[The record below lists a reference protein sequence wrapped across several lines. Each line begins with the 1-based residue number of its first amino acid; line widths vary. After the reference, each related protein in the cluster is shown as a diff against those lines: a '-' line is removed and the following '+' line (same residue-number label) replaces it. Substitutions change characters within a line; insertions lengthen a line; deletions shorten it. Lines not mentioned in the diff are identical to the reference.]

1 MKKIGKWLLRV
12 LATALGII
20 LAVTLLPYAK
30 TWVTALLGQLNYTQI
45 SQTLTHEMR
54 EVGKLTAVEY
64 SDTGVMEATTEAL
77 FLGTVQRVSVPY
89 QYDISLGIDLEK
101 AVVEAGESSI
111 TVYLPDAELL
121 SDKLTATDDPTID
134 DFWNLLTEK
143 RYQAMLTS
151 QEEKCRAAY
160 TDDAATMEGAWNS
173 AQKALQKLMNTW
185 LDGLKINI
193 NFEHLSA
200 YNSDTTANE

>member
-1 MKKIGKWLLRV
+1 MKTIGKWFLRV

-30 TWVTALLGQLNYTQI
+30 TWMASLFGQINYSQI
-45 SQTLTHEMR
+45 SRTLTHEMS
-54 EVGKLTAVEY
+54 EVGKLTSVEY

-77 FLGTVQRVSVPY
+77 FIGTVQRVSVPY
-89 QYDISLGIDLEK
+89 QYDIALGIDLDK
-101 AVVEAGESSI
+101 AVVESGEDSI

-143 RYQAMLTS
+143 RYQAMLS
-151 QEEKCRAAY
+151 AQEEKCRLAY
-160 TDDAATMEGAWNS
+160 ADDADVMEGAWSS
-173 AQKALQKLMNTW
+173 ARRTLEKLMSTW

-193 NFEHLSA
+193 QFKHLSE
-200 YNSDTTANE
+200 YTSDS

>member
-1 MKKIGKWLLRV
+1 MKAIGKWFLRV

-30 TWVTALLGQLNYTQI
+30 TWVASLLGQINYSQI
-45 SQTLTHEMR
+45 SRTLTHEMR
-54 EVGKLTAVEY
+54 EVGKLTSVEY

-77 FLGTVQRVSVPY
+77 FIGTVQRVSVPY

-101 AVVEAGESSI
+101 AVVEAGEDSI

-143 RYQAMLTS
+143 RYQAMLS
-151 QEEKCRAAY
+151 AQEEKCRLVYA
-160 TDDAATMEGAWNS
+160 DDADIMEGAWSS
-173 AQKALQKLMNTW
+173 ARRTLEKLMSTW

-193 NFEHLSA
+193 QFKHLSE
-200 YNSDTTANE
+200 YTSDA